1 MEGLFFFLPFKPCG
15 IIERREIKRG
25 VSLDWFSGRCSP
37 TRAAGVQRNQAA
49 DQMDGEAQRIE
60 RE

>member
-1 MEGLFFFLPFKPCG
+1 MEGLFIFFFMPCG

-37 TRAAGVQRNQAA
+37 TRADSVQRNQAV

>member
-1 MEGLFFFLPFKPCG
+1 MDGKRLNFFPEPCR

-25 VSLDWFSGRCSP
+25 VSLDWFSGLRSP
-37 TRAAGVQRNQAA
+37 TRASRVQRNQAA